1 MMKLNVALSQV
12 SNLGFD
18 TAPIIYFI
26 EANPNYDP
34 LVTDIFERVSQGQ
47 LFAFTSVVTLTEVL
61 VQPISKSNRT
71 LEQQYRQLLLFS
83 PNFFTNSITPEI
95 ASRAAGLRAKYR
107 LRTPDAFQIAAALES
122 GCEAF
127 LCNDKGLRR
136 VTEINVLILDEIE
149 L

>member
-1 MMKLNVALSQV
+1 MIKLDAALSPIN
-12 SNLGFD
+12 NLGFN

-26 EANPNYDP
+26 EANPNYDR
-34 LVTDIFERVSQGQ
+34 LVTEIFERVGQGR

-61 VQPISKSNRT
+61 VQPILKSNQT

-95 ASRAAGLRAKYR
+95 ACRAAELRAKYR
-107 LRTPDAFQIAAALES
+107 LRTPDALQIAAALEA

-127 LCNDKGLRR
+127 LCNDKNLRR
-136 VTEINVLILDEIE
+136 VVEIEILVLDETE